1 MEYKKSNNLYFVR
14 VDKGEEVLSKLKE
27 VCEKENI
34 TLGKIEGLGA
44 TNKLTVGLF
53 DIQEK
58 FYHKTTLTGPM
69 EITSFI
75 GNISTSNGKIYLH
88 CHINVCNKNMQ
99 IFGGHLNECF
109 ISATGEFV
117 ITKAE
122 GTVERE
128 LNKEIGLNLF
138 KFID

>member
-1 MEYKKSNNLYFVR
+1 MEYKQSNNFYFVR
-14 VDKGEEVLSKLKE
+14 IDRGEEVLAKLKE

-34 TLGKIEGLGA
+34 TWRNNRTWSNDKVVLGF
-44 TNKLTVGLF
+44 F

-75 GNISTSNGKIYLH
+75 GNISTSNGKSYLH

-122 GTVERE
+122 GNSRKRIRQRNWIE
-128 LNKEIGLNLF
+128 
-138 KFID
+138 FI

>member
-1 MEYKKSNNLYFVR
+1 MEYKQSNNFYFVR
-14 VDKGEEVLSKLKE
+14 IDRGEEVLAKLKE

-44 TNKLTVGLF
+44 TDKLTIGLF

-75 GNISTSNGKIYLH
+75 GNISTSNRKTYLH
-88 CHINVCNKNMQ
+88 CHINVCNKKMQ

-128 LNKEIGLNLF
+128 LDKEIGLNLF

>member
-1 MEYKKSNNLYFVR
+1 MKYKQSNNFYFVR
-14 VDKGEEVLSKLKE
+14 IDRGEEVLAKLKE

-44 TNKLTVGLF
+44 TDKLTIGLF

-69 EITSFI
+69 EIISFI
-75 GNISTSNGKIYLH
+75 GNISTSNGKTYLH

-128 LNKEIGLNLF
+128 LDKEIGLNLF

>member
-1 MEYKKSNNLYFVR
+1 MEYKQSNNFYFVR
-14 VDKGEEVLSKLKE
+14 IDRGEEVLAKLKE

-44 TNKLTVGLF
+44 TDKLTIGLF

-75 GNISTSNGKIYLH
+75 GNISTSNGKTYLH

-128 LNKEIGLNLF
+128 LSKEIGLNLF

>member
-1 MEYKKSNNLYFVR
+1 MKYKQSNNFYFVR
-14 VDKGEEVLSKLKE
+14 IDRGEEVLAKLKE

-44 TNKLTVGLF
+44 TDKLTIGLF

-75 GNISTSNGKIYLH
+75 GNISTSNGKTYLH

-128 LNKEIGLNLF
+128 LDKEIGLNLF

>member
-1 MEYKKSNNLYFVR
+1 MEYKQSNNFYFVR
-14 VDKGEEVLSKLKE
+14 IDKGEEVLAKLKE

-44 TNKLTVGLF
+44 TDKLTVGLF

-75 GNISTSNGKIYLH
+75 GNISTSNGKTYLH

-117 ITKAE
+117 ITKVE

-128 LNKEIGLNLF
+128 LDKEIGLNLF